1 MTSTSIC
8 LFRHG
13 ETEWNTEGRYQG
25 HMNSPLTSR
34 GKTQARENARIL
46 QKNPSLPSPFTVY
59 ASPLGRVK
67 ETALIM
73 LDELGMPADVI
84 SYDDRLMEAS
94 FGDCEGF
101 TEAEVAQQY
110 PEFWEKRLT
119 DCWSARPPFGES
131 YADLSSRVCDWYN
144 DVKFSGTTIVV
155 CHAMTSRV
163 LRGMYM
169 DVPNQEI
176 VNLPKPHDGFFKP
189 CNGIVS
195 HVTQ

>member
-1 MTSTSIC
+1 MAATTIC

-34 GKTQARENARIL
+34 GITQARENARIL
-46 QKNPSLPSPFTVY
+46 RQNFSLLPPFTVY

-73 LDELGMPADVI
+73 LDELGMPTDII

-94 FGDCEGF
+94 FGDCEGL
-101 TEAEVAQQY
+101 TEAEVAQKY
-110 PEFWEKRLT
+110 PEFWKKRLT
-119 DCWSARPPFGES
+119 DCWNACPPFGES
-131 YADLSSRVCDWYN
+131 YADLSSRVYDWYN
-144 DVKFSGTTIVV
+144 DVKFSGTTIVI

-163 LRGMYM
+163 MRGMYM
-169 DVPNQEI
+169 DVSQQEI
-176 VNLPKPHDGFFKP
+176 VNLPKPHDGFFKLFY
-189 CNGIVS
+189 GKVS

>member
-1 MTSTSIC
+1 MTPTTIC

-34 GKTQARENARIL
+34 GKTQARENARIF
-46 QKNPSLPSPFTVY
+46 QKSPSLPSPFTVY

-101 TEAEVAQQY
+101 TEAEVAQKY
-110 PEFWEKRLT
+110 PEFWKKRLT
-119 DCWSARPPFGES
+119 DCWNARPPFGES
-131 YADLSSRVCDWYN
+131 YADLSSRVCRLVQRCEVLWNN
-144 DVKFSGTTIVV
+144 D
-155 CHAMTSRV
+155 CHMSCDDLTGFAWHVHGCSSSR
-163 LRGMYM
+163 
-169 DVPNQEI
+169 N
-176 VNLPKPHDGFFKP
+176 
-189 CNGIVS
+189 C
-195 HVTQ
+195 